1 MASQRSVEQGEKVS
15 MKEEVKDAHAENVQQ
30 PNLQL
35 DTGDEYSRFRQKWW
49 QLW

>member
-1 MASQRSVEQGEKVS
+1 MTSQSSEKGENVL
-15 MKEEVKDAHAENVQQ
+15 KEEVKEAYTDNLQQ

-35 DTGDEYSRFRQKWW
+35 DSGDEYSRFRQKWW